1 MMTMAPE
8 AHGLAEAAI
17 DALSSNI
24 CVIDQDGVIIA
35 VNRSWQNFSAEN
47 SLVPNRNDVGTH
59 YLRICGSASGAGS
72 DEANDFVQGV
82 IAVLSG
88 RRDRFQLEY
97 PCHSPTEKRWF
108 MACVTPLEMAGGG
121 AVIAHSLIT
130 DRKLL
135 EIDRVLQQQAL
146 RTANERMS
154 VATGS
159 AGIGVWEFDIATQKI
174 AWNDQMYRLYD
185 VPAGAEVT
193 YEIFL
198 NALHPDSRQIVAE
211 AVKDALVGRKPFD
224 IEFRIVLIDGGSRFL
239 KANAQVM
246 RDEAGSAIRMTGVN
260 WDISERVLQA
270 DELRAV
276 HLRAEEALEA
286 KGRFLAMMSHELRT
300 PLNAV
305 VGFSNLLLESNEAKT
320 SEGERYLRNIE
331 AASKTLLGIVN
342 DVMIVSKSQAGAIEL
357 DPQPFRLADT
367 TEETATMLR
376 QQASVKG
383 LEFKLV
389 YDPMIPEF
397 MLGDDARLK
406 QVLLNLLSNAIK
418 FTHKGKVSLYVILL
432 RNEEQHADIR
442 FVILDTG
449 IGISGE
455 SQRKLF
461 KRFSQVD
468 QTISRQFGGSGLGLS
483 ICKDLLELMG
493 STIDVESQ
501 EGEGTKFTF
510 DLSLPVMKGIP
521 TGASESI
528 ETAET
533 GKKLNILVA
542 EDGEMNQ
549 ELLETILTRQDHKVT
564 MVGNGIEA
572 VEAVTHEQYDLVLMD
587 VNMPLMDGLEAT
599 QRIRA
604 LGPHGQSLP
613 IIALTA
619 NVLSSEVERFLAVG
633 MNAHVGKPF
642 APKELFAAIQKWGMP
657 SVKGKGPDVKDKVK
671 SVAPILDEGTLAEM
685 RELMGPLKT
694 QSLLNKLK
702 VQTFQSFQEMDDRAR
717 LCQQAHSLAS
727 SSGML
732 GFQRLSKAC
741 LALESALKA
750 SAAMD
755 IEFENTLGDALS
767 AKHDIARCH
776 AGSTGDCHLN
786 RLCCSDRNPDEI
798 TPPLGFLIPRARIR
812 AANCSRCRTSL
823 PLGFFAVKAARLIR
837 A

>member
-1 MMTMAPE
+1 MMTMAPR

-59 YLRICGSASGAGS
+59 YLKICGSASGQGS
-72 DEANDFVQGV
+72 DEADDFVQGV
-82 IAVLSG
+82 LSVLRGKS
-88 RRDRFQLEY
+88 DRFQLEY

-108 MACVTPLEMAGGG
+108 MASVTPLEMAGGG

-135 EIDRVLQQQAL
+135 EIERVLQQQAL

-159 AGIGVWEFDIATQKI
+159 AGIGVWELDLATQKI
-174 AWNDQMYRLYD
+174 AWNDQMYRLYQMP
-185 VPAGAEVT
+185 VGTEVD
-193 YEIFL
+193 YAVFL
-198 NALHPDSRQIVAE
+198 NALHPDCRQIVAD
-211 AVKDALVGRKPFD
+211 AVEDALVGRKAFD
-224 IEFRIVLIDGGSRFL
+224 TEFKIVLADGSIRFL

-270 DELRAV
+270 EELRAV

-305 VGFSNLLLESNEAKT
+305 VGFSTFLLESNEAKT
-320 SEGERYLRNIE
+320 RDGERYLRNIE

-357 DPQPFRLADT
+357 DPQPFRLADAI
-367 TEETATMLR
+367 EETATMLR
-376 QQASVKG
+376 QQATVKG

-389 YDPMIPEF
+389 YDPMIPELV
-397 MLGDDARLK
+397 LGDDSRLK

-418 FTHKGKVSLYVILL
+418 FTREGKVSLYVTLL
-432 RNEEQHADIR
+432 KNEEQQADIR

-449 IGISGE
+449 IGISE
-455 SQRKLF
+455 ANQRKLF

-501 EGEGTKFTF
+501 AGEGTKFTF
-510 DLSLPVMKGIP
+510 DLSLPVTEGLPIR
-521 TGASESI
+521 ASESS
-528 ETAET
+528 ETPET

-542 EDGEMNQ
+542 EDVEMNQ
-549 ELLETILTRQDHKVT
+549 ELLETILTRQGHKVT
-564 MVGNGIEA
+564 IVGNGIEA
-572 VEAVTHEQYDLVLMD
+572 VEAVKREHYDLVLMD

-599 QRIRA
+599 QHIRA

-633 MNAHVGKPF
+633 INAHVGKPF
-642 APKELFAAIQKWGMP
+642 SPKELFAAIQKWGTP
-657 SVKGKGPDVKDKVK
+657 SLENKGDEVRDPVT
-671 SVAPILDEGTLAEM
+671 SVAPILDEGTLEEM
-685 RELMGPLKT
+685 RELMGSLKT
-694 QSLLNKLK
+694 QSLLEKLK
-702 VQTFQSFQEMDDRAR
+702 LQTFQSFQETGDRTR

-741 LALESALKA
+741 LRLENAMKA

-755 IEFENTLGDALS
+755 IRFENALGDAIS
-767 AKHDIARCH
+767 AKHESLAVMQH
-776 AGSTGDCHLN
+776 QL
-786 RLCCSDRNPDEI
+786 
-798 TPPLGFLIPRARIR
+798 
-812 AANCSRCRTSL
+812 AN
-823 PLGFFAVKAARLIR
+823 AI
-837 A
+837 